1 MYKQWDITVFLS
13 FLSDEELE
21 TVHKLMKKGENGTIT
36 QEEIDIVDRLLEKN
50 ESHIQAPPKEEFDR
64 MVQEAEEYFF
74 EKHKVE

>member
-13 FLSDEELE
+13 FLSDEELD

-64 MVQEAEEYFF
+64 MVQEAEKDFF